1 MTSPSPGIPVPNGA
15 TRLHL
20 ILGDPIAQVKAP
32 GGISGGFAARGA
44 NALLLPAHVAATD
57 LDAFVAGVTR
67 MRNLDGLT
75 VTVPHKFAMY
85 RHCTTATERART
97 LESVNVLRRT
107 REGGWHGDMLDGI
120 GMVGGIREAGFD
132 PAGRRALLV
141 GAGGAGSAI
150 ALALVEAGVSALA
163 LHDADAARRDRLL
176 RTLAGRGPAT
186 LGAGSPDPSGFDLV
200 VNATPAGMREGDP
213 LPVLAD
219 RLEAGMFVADVVT
232 APEVTPLLQAARARG
247 CGTQTGVGMFR
258 AQQELIL
265 EFLLGG

>member
-1 MTSPSPGIPVPNGA
+1 MTGPTPSIPPPDGA

-32 GGISGGFAARGA
+32 GGISRGFAARGA
-44 NALLLPAHVAATD
+44 NALMLPAHVAAAE
-57 LDAFVAGVTR
+57 LDAFVAGVAR

-85 RHCTTATERART
+85 RHCTTATERARA

-107 REGGWHGDMLDGI
+107 PEGGGWHGDMLDGI
-120 GMVGGIREAGFD
+120 GMVGAIRAAGFD

-176 RTLAGRGPAT
+176 RTLAGRGPAA
-186 LGAGSPDPSGFDLV
+186 LGRRFP
-200 VNATPAGMREGDP
+200 
-213 LPVLAD
+213 
-219 RLEAGMFVADVVT
+219 
-232 APEVTPLLQAARARG
+232 
-247 CGTQTGVGMFR
+247 
-258 AQQELIL
+258 
-265 EFLLGG
+265 